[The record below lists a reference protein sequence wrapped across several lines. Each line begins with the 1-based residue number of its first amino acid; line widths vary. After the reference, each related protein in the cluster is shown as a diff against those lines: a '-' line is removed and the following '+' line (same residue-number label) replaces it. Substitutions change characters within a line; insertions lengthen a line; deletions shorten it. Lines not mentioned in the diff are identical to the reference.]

1 VDKRN
6 VSLRGLYGGTST
18 PNHSITLNIGEI
30 PQFQQ
35 LQAAQPSSSSVSPM
49 HKLLKAAKANGGQ
62 LSLAQA
68 AMHTELAP
76 DQVKELLQEAIRV
89 GYAEIANDSHT
100 GAIRY
105 HFDV

>member
-1 VDKRN
+1 MVEKRN
-6 VSLRGLYGGTST
+6 ASLRGLYGGTST
-18 PNHSITLNIGEI
+18 PKPSITLNIGDI
-30 PQFQQ
+30 PLFDQ
-35 LQAAQPSSSSVSPM
+35 LQAAQPSSVSPM
-49 HKLLKAAKANGGQ
+49 QKLLKAAKANGGQ

-89 GYAEIANDSHT
+89 GYAEVTNDSNT

-105 HFDV
+105 QFDV